1 MLLVELMFISDLVI
15 LVCDS
20 PIFSYFFNK
29 LLKPC
34 VFKKGI
40 NLFNSNSVLILN
52 SSI

>member
-1 MLLVELMFISDLVI
+1 MLLVELIFISDLVI
-15 LVCDS
+15 LVCGS

-40 NLFNSNSVLILN
+40 NLFNNSVLILN